1 MVSNVRANTGVGVL
15 LGLSLSVLL
24 MLIATAPAQAQTSV
38 EECQNQID
46 TLYGQTETANFIGQN
61 AEKNRDNLQAKLTNA
76 GDKLALGKNQDAIQK
91 LENFRDTVSLL
102 AEGGKIDSDDATTL
116 IDGANDAITCIRGLE
131 SPTAA

>member
-1 MVSNVRANTGVGVL
+1 LSMVRTGVGMGIL
-15 LGLSLSVLL
+15 LGLLISVLL
-24 MLIATAPAQAQTSV
+24 WVITTPAQAQTA
-38 EECQNQID
+38 EEVAVCQGKID

-76 GDKLALGKNQDAIQK
+76 GDKLAEGKNQDAIQK

-102 AEGGKIDSDDATTL
+102 AAGRKIDGNDATTL
-116 IDGANDAITCIRGLE
+116 IAGANEAITCIRGLK